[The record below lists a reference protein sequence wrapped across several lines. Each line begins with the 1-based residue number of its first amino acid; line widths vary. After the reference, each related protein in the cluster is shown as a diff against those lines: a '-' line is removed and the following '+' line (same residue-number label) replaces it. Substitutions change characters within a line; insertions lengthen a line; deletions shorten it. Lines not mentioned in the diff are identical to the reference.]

1 MVAIMSM
8 TRRTFMQAAV
18 SGAVASTGVAAG
30 MLAPRGVWAALPPQ
44 TFFAASP
51 DEAVKAV
58 LGTDQSA
65 LDKAVEL
72 NVTETVEMADMVP
85 LSVLARVDKVA
96 SITLVADKNPNPI
109 IATYRLD
116 PRLEPY
122 VATRVRLAQSC
133 NVSALVKANGT
144 LHQATRHVQASIGG
158 CGDREAGPGEH
169 PFSGAIPKHFLMKAA
184 KGGEGLVVRALI
196 RHPMLP
202 PHKDPATG
210 APVGGLYIQRV
221 KAELNGKTVLTGDWS
236 SGVSRDPYLSFK
248 IRQASPGDV
257 IRISWTDNAGH
268 RGASQVTV
276 S

>member
-1 MVAIMSM
+1 MSM

-30 MLAPRGVWAALPPQ
+30 MLAPRGVRAALPPQ

-51 DEAVKAV
+51 DEAIKAV
-58 LGTDQSA
+58 LGTDQSV

-85 LSVLARVDKVA
+85 LSVLARLDKVA

-116 PRLEPY
+116 PRLQPY

-133 NVSALVKANGT
+133 TVTALVKANGT
-144 LHQATRHVQASIGG
+144 LDRATRHVKVSVGG
-158 CGDREAGPGEH
+158 CGDSEPGPAEH
-169 PFSGAIPKHFLMKAA
+169 RFIGAIPKHFLVKAS
-184 KGGEGLVVRALI
+184 KEGQGSVVRALI

-202 PHKDPATG
+202 PHKDPTAGT
-210 APVGGLYIQRV
+210 PVSGLYIQQV
-221 KAELNGKTVLTGDWS
+221 TAQLNGKTVLTGDWS
-236 SGVSRDPYLSFK
+236 SGVSRNPYLAFK
-248 IRQASPGDV
+248 IRQTAPGDV

-268 RGASQVTV
+268 RGSSQVTV